1 MEETL
6 LDQDRSFFET
16 DPAIDLIRT
25 SIPEGKPD
33 WTENIAWT
41 MHDPKCNVSIFGHLG
56 RLQPDRRI
64 WEGFSLLYLPDGS
77 AYANRSLGVS
87 LSEARNGHYHYQPL
101 IPGKLWRYAF
111 NGVAQR
117 VKPEALH
124 RRAVADEAFEETG
137 YDLLF
142 EAIEPV
148 FNMHKSDLASERM
161 HLEHAGRIRG
171 VVKAGGRAFEIDCTA
186 YRDHSMSQR
195 TFTTLDTETWA
206 HAAFPSGRIFSL
218 LEVMRGDRRIL
229 EGHIREDGT
238 MHLAHPLAIPT
249 LADLAGNPD
258 SGVIRLESG
267 GGRVEIRWELVK
279 APYVPFQLLRPVGM
293 RAGIDPADET
303 SCVVLE
309 CPAKFIWDDE
319 IAYGWLER
327 TRPLSAL
334 RA

>member
-1 MEETL
+1 
-6 LDQDRSFFET
+6 
-16 DPAIDLIRT
+16 
-25 SIPEGKPD
+25 
-33 WTENIAWT
+33 
-41 MHDPKCNVSIFGHLG
+41 
-56 RLQPDRRI
+56 
-64 WEGFSLLYLPDGS
+64 
-77 AYANRSLGVS
+77 
-87 LSEARNGHYHYQPL
+87 
-101 IPGKLWRYAF
+101 
-111 NGVAQR
+111 
-117 VKPEALH
+117 
-124 RRAVADEAFEETG
+124 
-137 YDLLF
+137 
-142 EAIEPV
+142 
-148 FNMHKSDLASERM
+148 
-161 HLEHAGRIRG
+161 
-171 VVKAGGRAFEIDCTA
+171 
-186 YRDHSMSQR
+186 
-195 TFTTLDTETWA
+195 
-206 HAAFPSGRIFSL
+206 
-218 LEVMRGDRRIL
+218 
-229 EGHIREDGT
+229 